1 MHVAVEHN
9 WGNEMI
15 LNYCTVQVG
24 TENIRRILFLQEW
37 NETREYYWPCGQ
49 ITTLKGFGQMLSV
62 EHRLDY
68 SLSPSVHRRTK
79 MLNKIRLSL

>member
-1 MHVAVEHN
+1 MHVVVEHN
-9 WGNEMI
+9 WGNERI
-15 LNYCTVQVG
+15 LNCCTVQVG
-24 TENIRRILFLQEW
+24 TENIGRVLFPQQW
-37 NETREYYWPCGQ
+37 SETREYYWPCGQ
-49 ITTLKGFGQMLSV
+49 IITLKGFGQMLWI